1 MKPGRL
7 NAIIIGSSFFWL
19 VCVASAVSPQEHYA
33 RWKHGPPARPDYFPI
48 GVWLQN
54 PTNAERFKAAGIN
67 VYVALYRGPTDE
79 QLAMLERAGMS
90 AICSQNERSLA
101 FRENPVIIGW
111 MHGDEPDN
119 AQSLGKGKGYGPP
132 ILPERIIEKYQQVR
146 AADPTRPVLLNLGQG
161 VAWENYIG
169 RGVRRNHPEDYVE
182 YLKGCDIASF
192 DIYPVVHEAR
202 DIAGHLEYVARG
214 G

>member
-1 MKPGRL
+1 MKPRRL
-7 NAIIIGSSFFWL
+7 NAVIIGSSFFWSL
-19 VCVASAVSPQEHYA
+19 CVALAVSPQEYYA

-132 ILPERIIEKYQQVR
+132 DLPERIIEKYQQVR
-146 AADPTRPVLLNLGQG
+146 ATDPTRPCLL
-161 VAWENYIG
+161 YTS
-169 RGVRRNHPEDYVE
+169 P
-182 YLKGCDIASF
+182 
-192 DIYPVVHEAR
+192 
-202 DIAGHLEYVARG
+202 
-214 G
+214 